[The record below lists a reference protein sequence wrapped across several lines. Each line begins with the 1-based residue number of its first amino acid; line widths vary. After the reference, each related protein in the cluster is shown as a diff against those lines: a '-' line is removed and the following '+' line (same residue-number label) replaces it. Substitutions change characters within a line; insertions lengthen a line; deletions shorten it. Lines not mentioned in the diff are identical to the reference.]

1 MIEEQIDQD
10 LKAALKEK
18 NEIVVSSLRNLKA
31 ALKNSEI
38 EKKKE
43 LSDEEATSIIAKKVK
58 QHKDSIEGFK
68 AGNRNDL
75 VEHEQAQMAVL
86 QKYLPAGM
94 SEEEVATIVKQV
106 IADSNATV
114 KDFGKV
120 MKEVMTRVKDAADG
134 NVISKLVKENLK

>member
-86 QKYLPAGM
+86 QKYLTAGM